1 MPETTTAPNQ
11 TLRPLTAVR
20 STAGRLVVGGCD
32 LGELARTHGTPLYV
46 LDEASIRAACRAYV
60 DALAA
65 HYPPGGRVLYASKA
79 LAVQAVMAMCH
90 QEGLGF
96 DVVSAGELHTALT
109 AGVPAAACVMQ
120 GNNKPEDELRMGLA
134 AGVGRINVDNLDE
147 LKLVIRLA
155 RETGAR
161 PKVLLRI
168 APGIEAHTHDF
179 IRTGQEDSKF
189 GLDLKSGQLD
199 EAMRLLAAQEL
210 VAWYGLQAHIGSQIF
225 DADPFAQTADVMV
238 GLLADVRAKFGRTAA
253 ELDLGGGLG
262 IRYVAAD
269 DPPTIDEAV
278 AKAARGV
285 LAACEKHGY
294 PAPALVLEPGR
305 SIVGPAGATL
315 YTVGGRKEVP
325 GVRTYLAVDGG
336 MADNPRPITYGAEY
350 QVELA
355 DRETGAD
362 AEVVTVAGRY
372 CESGDVLFKDV
383 RLPAPVAGDVMA
395 VWATGAY
402 NYAMASN
409 YNRCGRPAM
418 VLVADGRADVIVERE
433 TLDDLI
439 RLDRLPERL
448 RAPR

>member
-11 TLRPLTAVR
+11 SLTPLTAGR
-20 STAGRLVVGGCD
+20 TAAGRLVVGGCD

-46 LDEASIRAACRAYV
+46 MDEATLRAACRAYTG
-60 DALAA
+60 ALAA

-79 LAVQAVMAMCH
+79 LAVMGVMALCH

-96 DVVSAGELHTALT
+96 DVVSAGELHTALA
-109 AGVPAAACVMQ
+109 AGIPAEACVMQ
-120 GNNKPEDELRMGLA
+120 GNNKPEAELRLGLA

-147 LKLVIRLA
+147 LRLVIRLA

-161 PKVLLRI
+161 PKVLLRV

-199 EAMRLLAAQEL
+199 EAMRLLTGQER
-210 VAWYGLQAHIGSQIF
+210 VAWLGLQAHIGSQIF
-225 DADPFAQTADVMV
+225 DADPYAQTADVMV
-238 GLLADVRAKFGRTAA
+238 GLLAELRERFGRVAA

-262 IRYVAAD
+262 IRYVATD
-269 DPPTIDEAV
+269 DPPSIEEAV
-278 AKAARGV
+278 ARTARAV
-285 LAACEKHGY
+285 LAACARHDY
-294 PAPALVLEPGR
+294 PAPQLVLEPGR
-305 SIVGPAGATL
+305 SIVGTAGLTL

-350 QVELA
+350 EAELA
-355 DRETGAD
+355 HRPTTGPQALY
-362 AEVVTVAGRY
+362 TIAGRY
-372 CESGDVLFKDV
+372 CESGDVLIKDLA
-383 RLPAPVAGDVMA
+383 LPAPEAGDVLA

-418 VLVADGRADVIVERE
+418 VLVADGRADLLVERE
-433 TLDDLI
+433 SLDDLI
-439 RLDRLPERL
+439 RLDRLPARL
-448 RAPR
+448 RAGR